1 MNEIT
6 PALRDS
12 LSATAQS
19 SFLAGVHT
27 LMTGAKAWLDSL
39 PEQMRPYS
47 EQQIYA
53 AEAREEIFI
62 YEEDPDAM
70 IHHNEGIPETIITLA
85 NLVAD
90 YFPNEQPQ

>member
-12 LSATAQS
+12 LSATAQL
-19 SFLAGVHT
+19 SFLAEIHT

-39 PEQMRPYS
+39 PEQLRPYS
-47 EQQIYA
+47 EHQIYA
-53 AEAREEIFI
+53 AVAREENFI
-62 YEEDPDAM
+62 IDEDPDAM
-70 IHHNEGIPETIITLA
+70 IHHNEDIPETIITLA

-90 YFPNEQPQ
+90 YFNE